1 MTRVAC
7 GFPALVR
14 SVLTSAGLTWYIG
27 CRKCKWSASWL
38 AVCLRNGGCSSVGG
52 TPDCGLGG
60 RGFESRQSPR
70 FCASCG
76 GRVRKTPNLVRL
88 VRFGV
93 FCCYCGQKWTLG
105 EGVGSRLTPGL
116 DETTHL
122 PVDRAV
128 GDVLVLAR
136 TK

>member
-1 MTRVAC
+1 MIREVA
-7 GFPALVR
+7 G
-14 SVLTSAGLTWYIG
+14 
-27 CRKCKWSASWL
+27 
-38 AVCLRNGGCSSVGG
+38 SSPVSHPVVSHGVVMVGY
-52 TPDCGLGG
+52 
-60 RGFESRQSPR
+60 
-70 FCASCG
+70 
-76 GRVRKTPNLVRL
+76 RKTPNLARL

-105 EGVGSRLTPGL
+105 EGVGYRLTPGL

>member
-1 MTRVAC
+1 MNLSPFLRVRC
-7 GFPALVR
+7 LRV
-14 SVLTSAGLTWYIG
+14 VLTRRWWLWYIG
-27 CRKCKWSASWL
+27 CCGRAES
-38 AVCLRNGGCSSVGG
+38 VRVRDGGCSLVGG
-52 TPDCGLGG
+52 TPGCDPGG

-76 GRVRKTPNLVRL
+76 GRVRRKTPNLVRL

-93 FCCYCGQKWTLG
+93 FCCYGGKKWTLG
-105 EGVGSRLTPGL
+105 EGVGYRLTPGL
-116 DETTHL
+116 DDTTHL